1 MVRRK
6 ADDTLKKD
14 IEEILIEIQ
23 DATNQKM
30 KEFNTS
36 LFIEKR
42 KPPTLRLYKYN
53 SYTFFTSDDGGTGT
67 NYKGMILYDLATLF
81 LTELPAIAHD
91 SLLFKNVDDES
102 ISGIMRIYNQTAK
115 MNKQVFIAFDKQ
127 GSYGKGTKE
136 IIENNVVIKLS
147 DNGGELYGMSW
158 NKENK
163 NIEDKL

>member
-53 SYTFFTSDDGGTGT
+53 SYTFFTPDDGGTGT

-102 ISGIMRIYNQTAK
+102 IAGIMRIYNQTAS

-127 GSYGKGTKE
+127 GSYGKETRE
-136 IIENNVVIKLS
+136 IIEDNVVIELS

-163 NIEDKL
+163 NVEDKL